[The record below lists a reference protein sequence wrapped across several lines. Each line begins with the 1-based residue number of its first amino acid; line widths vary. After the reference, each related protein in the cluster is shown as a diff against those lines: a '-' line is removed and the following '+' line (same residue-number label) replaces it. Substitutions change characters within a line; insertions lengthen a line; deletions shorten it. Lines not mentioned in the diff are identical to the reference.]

1 MLYTNVLEAIKAQP
15 KHFILTCLARS
26 KTTPNHTN
34 RVNHLEMA
42 DAINT
47 KNWIKVEDL
56 LLSDVYRKPLDG
68 VVYCLSQYSDIDSET
83 HLVIVDLFVDNKLS

>member
-1 MLYTNVLEAIKAQP
+1 MRYASILEAIKAQP

-26 KTTPNHTN
+26 RTTPNHVN

-47 KNWIKVEDL
+47 KNWKKVTDL
-56 LLSDVYRKPLDG
+56 LVSDVYRKPLDG
-68 VVYCLSQYSDIDSET
+68 VVYCLSYYSDIDSET
-83 HLVIVDLFVDNKLS
+83 HRIIVDLFVNNKLS